1 MNIVH
6 ITRRMRHHSLHS
18 GYDRLSDYIP
28 CEKFN
33 SGWVSRSLGLIP
45 NRLWSQL
52 LRRSNLYLVPEL
64 KTEIDLQIRTLFRTE
79 SIFHF
84 IYGENDFRRFH
95 PWGKSKLFVTYHF
108 PPEKYSHFFKRLP
121 NLKRVNAIIV
131 VGSNQ
136 ADYFARWAPKEKI
149 LFVPHG
155 IDTGYYRPSEDET
168 EGHRIL
174 FVGSHL
180 RNFTVLKG
188 VIERFEKLS
197 MNFFFTIVTPEE
209 NWKIFKDL
217 KKTKLITNVTESEL
231 LKYYQNHTLLFL
243 PVTDGTANNTL
254 LEAAACGMPI
264 VTTDIGGVRDYLDD
278 ESAILYRSNGIDTLV
293 TTLMDVLR
301 DERKRKELAIKARS
315 KILSFDWASVAGSVI
330 RIYETY

>member
-1 MNIVH
+1 MK
-6 ITRRMRHHSLHS
+6 HHSLHS

-28 CEKFN
+28 CEQFN
-33 SGWVSRSLGLIP
+33 SNWVSRGLDIIP

-64 KTEIDLQIRTLFRTE
+64 KREIDLQVRTLFRKE

-84 IYGENDFRRFH
+84 LYGENDFRRFH
-95 PWGKSKLFVTYHF
+95 PWGESKLFVTYHF
-108 PPEKYSHFFKRLP
+108 PPEKYSQYFAKPP
-121 NLKRVNAIIV
+121 NLNRVNAVIV

-136 ADYFARWAPKEKI
+136 ADYFARWVPKEKI
-149 LFVPHG
+149 LFIPHG
-155 IDTGYYRPSEDET
+155 IDTRYYRPSENPI

-174 FVGSHL
+174 FVGTHL

-197 MNFFFTIVTPEE
+197 INLSFTIVTPQE
-209 NWKIFKDL
+209 NWKIFQEL
-217 KKTKLITNVTESEL
+217 KKIKLITNVPESQL
-231 LKYYQNHTLLFL
+231 LEYYQNHTLLFL

-278 ESAILYRSNGIDTLV
+278 ESAILYRSNVVDALV
-293 TTLMDVLR
+293 TTLMDILG
-301 DERKRKELAIKARS
+301 DEKKRKELAIKARS
-315 KILSFDWASVAGSVI
+315 KILSFDWATLASTII